1 MIVKVMQ
8 VNRTIKTKYTR
19 EIKLSLQDD
28 EQIQKAHEMKKKRDR
43 KINNIVKE
51 ELDNKIIPDKKTKAE
66 VIKKI
71 G

>member
-28 EQIQKAHEMKKKRDR
+28 EQIQKAH
-43 KINNIVKE
+43 
-51 ELDNKIIPDKKTKAE
+51 
-66 VIKKI
+66 
-71 G
+71 